1 MVVPSTSP
9 RSSQTYTDE
18 IRLHGESGVK
28 DRFKKII
35 STGQYIL
42 RKKDSNLT
50 YTFSTDGKL
59 SSISDTNGNTLT
71 LTYSAGQLMQVTN
84 NFGKA
89 LTFQYNG
96 THISSVTDP
105 KGQVITYAY
114 TSGNLTRVT
123 YPDNNSTGYTY
134 DASHRLTDKRDTGN
148 NIIGHW
154 GYYADGRVSTY
165 YRYLT
170 NGVPQEGADFI
181 YTASGTTLTR
191 STGATNYTT
200 AINDGINTVTETEG
214 CGSSCG
220 GNEHKTYAY
229 DNWLNLTDVSS
240 ISQGQTYTTHYTYD
254 NPANFYD
261 QAGEVT
267 SITEAVG
274 ISGMERTTHYTYTH
288 RTDDPF
294 LLTQSTETKA
304 SVANPGQ
311 QKTITTQYYTQG
323 NGNGKVSS
331 VTETGYVLIN
341 GSPVQRSY
349 TTAYQYNPQGQL
361 TQINGPR
368 TDVND
373 ITTYTYYPNTSDQGN
388 NRGQLYTITNA
399 LNQTTQLSNYDAN
412 GNVGTITDPNGV
424 VTTLTYDARNRLV
437 TVMDQSTSAL
447 TQYFYDSHGNLSSII
462 PPEGNRI
469 DYTYNLAD
477 KLTQITD
484 TLGNKIIYGYDV
496 EGNKTGEDIL
506 DPSNTL
512 KKQLDYTYDEYNRLK
527 RTINPDTTYT
537 EYTYDGKGNR
547 TAVRDPKANVTN
559 MVYDAFDRLQ
569 TMTQPLSTITDYGYN
584 AQDNQT
590 TVTDPNGNTTQYVF
604 DDFGRKNKTI
614 SPDTGTTT
622 YGYDEAGNVIQQVDA
637 NETVIN
643 YYYDALNR
651 LTSIQFPLDSTQNI
665 TYTYDSTAV
674 TYGIGRL
681 TGRTDP
687 SGSYTFRY
695 DAHGNLTREVK
706 IISGVSY
713 TTQYG
718 YNKNNVLTSI
728 AYPSGRIINYG
739 MDTAQRI
746 SGVSTTFSGNT
757 RTLASS
763 ISYAPFGGITGLI
776 YGNGL
781 SLTQD
786 YDNQYRISSI
796 ITGSLLY
803 LAYNYDANGNIT
815 SIVDA
820 VNSSRAPS

>member
-1 MVVPSTSP
+1 MSSSTAHP
-9 RSSQTYTDE
+9 VQR
-18 IRLHGESGVK
+18 
-28 DRFKKII
+28 
-35 STGQYIL
+35 
-42 RKKDSNLT
+42 
-50 YTFSTDGKL
+50 
-59 SSISDTNGNTLT
+59 
-71 LTYSAGQLMQVTN
+71 
-84 NFGKA
+84 
-89 LTFQYNG
+89 
-96 THISSVTDP
+96 
-105 KGQVITYAY
+105 
-114 TSGNLTRVT
+114 
-123 YPDNNSTGYTY
+123 
-134 DASHRLTDKRDTGN
+134 
-148 NIIGHW
+148 
-154 GYYADGRVSTY
+154 
-165 YRYLT
+165 
-170 NGVPQEGADFI
+170 
-181 YTASGTTLTR
+181 
-191 STGATNYTT
+191 
-200 AINDGINTVTETEG
+200 
-214 CGSSCG
+214 
-220 GNEHKTYAY
+220 
-229 DNWLNLTDVSS
+229 
-240 ISQGQTYTTHYTYD
+240 TYTTT
-254 NPANFYD
+254 
-261 QAGEVT
+261 
-267 SITEAVG
+267 
-274 ISGMERTTHYTYTH
+274 
-288 RTDDPF
+288 
-294 LLTQSTETKA
+294 
-304 SVANPGQ
+304 
-311 QKTITTQYYTQG
+311 
-323 NGNGKVSS
+323 
-331 VTETGYVLIN
+331 
-341 GSPVQRSY
+341 
-349 TTAYQYNPQGQL
+349 YQYNAQGQL

-373 ITTYTYYPNTSDQGN
+373 ITTYAYYPNTSDQGN
-388 NRGQLYTITNA
+388 NRGQIYTITNA

-437 TVMDQSTSAL
+437 TAMDQSTSAL
-447 TQYFYDSHGNLSSII
+447 TQYFYDSHGNLSYII

-484 TLGNKIIYGYDV
+484 TLGNKIVYGYDV

-527 RTINPDTTYT
+527 RIINPDTTYT

-547 TAVRDPKANVTN
+547 TSVRDPKANVTN

-637 NETVIN
+637 NNTVIN

-651 LTSIQFPLDSTQNI
+651 LISIQFPLDSTQNI

-687 SGSYTFRY
+687 SGTYTFRY
-695 DAHGNLTREVK
+695 DAQGNLTREVK

-718 YNKNNVLTSI
+718 YNKNNILTSI

-803 LAYNYDANGNIT
+803 LTYNYDANGNIT
-815 SIVDA
+815 TIVDA
-820 VNSSRAPS
+820 VNSSRAPLDVPGTYTYEQGSNVLMSISGSSPAIYDSDLNGNIISENNRAYVYDTLNRLITVSDGSAQIAAYTYNAMNQRTKKITGSGTKIFHYDLQGHLIAESNASGQTLVEYVHLGDQPLAMIRPTDAVYYYHNDHLGTPRGHDERQWGRRMESPLCALRCCNYHHIHGREQHPFSGAVL